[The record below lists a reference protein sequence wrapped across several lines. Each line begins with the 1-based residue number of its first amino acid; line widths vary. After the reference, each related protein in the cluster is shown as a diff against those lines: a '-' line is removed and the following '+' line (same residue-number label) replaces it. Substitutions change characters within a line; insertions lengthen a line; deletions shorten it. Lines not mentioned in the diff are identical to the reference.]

1 MNETV
6 AVLGPGAVGGPLAV
20 HLATAGVHTVC
31 LPRPDM
37 VGVLALSGLSLEVD
51 GREPLIAR
59 VEVRDELTQP
69 VRVLLVT
76 VKAHQL
82 EQALQQ
88 VDPGAVEEAV
98 VIPLLNGLEH
108 VDVVRERLGP
118 RVAAGTMSR
127 FEAYRVGRVQIIQKS
142 PSALVSIASE
152 DVSAEELD
160 SAARLLDRGAF
171 EVLIGESEKDVLWDK
186 AARLAVLAAATSYS
200 HRTLGALLD
209 DRGWRGVLEDA
220 IDEACAIAAADGVM
234 LLPSTQW
241 AIIRELPNDLTTSTA
256 RDIEAGR
263 PSELDAI
270 TGSVVRAGERLGVP
284 CPVLT
289 ELFEKASVQIVPEPE
304 A

>member
-1 MNETV
+1 MNDTV
-6 AVLGPGAVGGPLAV
+6 AVLGPGAVGGALAV
-20 HLATAGVHTVC
+20 HLAAAGVHVVC
-31 LPRPDM
+31 LPRRDM

-51 GREPLIAR
+51 GREPVVQR
-59 VEVRDELTQP
+59 VEVRDVLTQP

-82 EQALQQ
+82 EKALEQ
-88 VDPGAVEEAV
+88 VDPAAVADAV

-118 RVAAGTMSR
+118 RVAAGTISR
-127 FEAYRVGRVQIIQKS
+127 FEAYRVGRVQIVQKT

-152 DVSAEELD
+152 DVPVEELE

-171 EVLIGESEKDVLWDK
+171 EVLIGESEKAVLWDK

-200 HRTLGALLD
+200 HRTVGELRD
-209 DRGWRGVLEDA
+209 DRAWRNVLEDA
-220 IDEACAIAAADGVM
+220 IDEACAIAAADGVR

-241 AIIRELPNDLTTSTA
+241 AIIGELDADLITSTA
-256 RDIEAGR
+256 RDVKAGR

-284 CPVLT
+284 APVLS
-289 ELFEKASVQIVPEPE
+289 ELYEKAASQVVAEP
-304 A
+304 